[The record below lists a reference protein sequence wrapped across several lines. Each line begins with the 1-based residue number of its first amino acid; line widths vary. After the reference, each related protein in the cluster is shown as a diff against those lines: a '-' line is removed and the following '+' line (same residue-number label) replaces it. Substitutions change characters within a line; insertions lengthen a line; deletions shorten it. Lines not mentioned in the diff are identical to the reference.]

1 MNPLNPCVFILAA
14 ALAAPSAFAQYPT
27 KPLRLV
33 VGYPAGSA
41 IDAPARI
48 IAQGLGESLGKPVV
62 VENRPGAEG
71 AIAADAVRHATDDGH
86 TLALW
91 EFSTLVA
98 TPLLNKNVVFDSVK
112 DFAPVSLA
120 GHMTMT
126 LSVSP
131 SFPAKS
137 LRELIDNARA
147 NPGKLNYASVGA
159 QDTLLAGLL
168 MKATG
173 TSMTRVNYKG
183 PVQSMQDLLAGRI
196 DVAINPIGAQIALAK
211 DGRLRM
217 LAVLGPNRDADVP
230 DVPTTAE
237 AGLPEFGHRMW
248 FGVFGA
254 ANLSRERINLLNQQ
268 VNLLLKRPDVREK
281 LEQRWLKPESSTSE
295 ALGARL
301 KADLERWSKIVTESG
316 LASLVTQ

>member
-1 MNPLNPCVFILAA
+1 
-14 ALAAPSAFAQYPT
+14 
-27 KPLRLV
+27 
-33 VGYPAGSA
+33 
-41 IDAPARI
+41 
-48 IAQGLGESLGKPVV
+48 VV
-62 VENRPGAEG
+62 VDNKPGAEG

-98 TPLLNKNVVFDSVK
+98 TPLLNKNVTYDSVK
-112 DFAPVSLA
+112 DFSPLSLV

-137 LRELIDNARA
+137 LRELIDNARS

-173 TSMTRVNYKG
+173 TTMIRVNYKG

-217 LAVLGPNRDADVP
+217 LAVLGPTRDADVP
-230 DVPTTAE
+230 DVPTTTE

-248 FGVFGA
+248 YGAFGP
-254 ANLSRERINLLNQQ
+254 ANLSRERINFLNQQ
-268 VNLLLKRPDVREK
+268 VNLLLKRPDMREK
-281 LEQRWLKPESSTSE
+281 LEQRWLKPEGSTPE

-301 KADLERWSKIVTESG
+301 KADLGRWSKIATESG
-316 LASLVTQ
+316 LAALAAQ

>member
-1 MNPLNPCVFILAA
+1 MKRFVLFAGATLAA
-14 ALAAPSAFAQYPT
+14 TAAFAQYPT

-41 IDAPARI
+41 VDAPARVL
-48 IAQGLGESLGKPVV
+48 AQGLSDSLGKPVMV
-62 VENRPGAEG
+62 DNRPGAEG
-71 AIAADAVRHATDDGH
+71 AIAADAVRHAADDGH

-98 TPLLNKNVVFDSVK
+98 TPLLNKNVVFDSRK
-112 DFAPVSLA
+112 DFAPVALV
-120 GHMTMT
+120 GQMTMT

-131 SFPAKS
+131 TFPAKS
-137 LRELIDNARA
+137 LRELVEHARA
-147 NPGKLNYASVGA
+147 HPGKLNYASVGA

-173 TSMTRVNYKG
+173 TTMTRVNYKG
-183 PVQSMQDLLAGRI
+183 PAQSMQDLLAGRI

-248 FGVFGA
+248 YGVFGP
-254 ANLSRERINLLNQQ
+254 ANLSRERIDFLNQQ
-268 VNLLLKRPDVREK
+268 VNLLLKRPDMREK
-281 LEQRWLKPESSTSE
+281 LEQRWLKPESSTPE

-301 KADLERWSKIVTESG
+301 KADLERWSKIAAESG
-316 LASLVTQ
+316 LAAQ

>member
-1 MNPLNPCVFILAA
+1 MKQFVLFAGATLAA
-14 ALAAPSAFAQYPT
+14 TSAFAQYPT

-41 IDAPARI
+41 VDAPACVL
-48 IAQGLGESLGKPVV
+48 AQGLSESLGKPVV
-62 VENRPGAEG
+62 VDNRPGAEG

-86 TLALW
+86 TLTLW

-98 TPLLNKNVVFDSVK
+98 TPLLNKNVVFDSRK
-112 DFAPVSLA
+112 DFAPISLV
-120 GHMTMT
+120 GQMTMT

-131 SFPAKS
+131 TFPAKS
-137 LRELIDNARA
+137 LRQLIDNARA

-248 FGVFGA
+248 YGMFGP
-254 ANLSRERINLLNQQ
+254 ANLSRERVDFLNQQ
-268 VNLLLKRPDVREK
+268 VNLLLKRPDMREK
-281 LEQRWLKPESSTSE
+281 LEQRWLKPESSTPE

-301 KADLERWSKIVTESG
+301 RADLERWSKIAAESG
-316 LASLVTQ
+316 LAALAAQ

>member
-1 MNPLNPCVFILAA
+1 MNKFTTYLFATLAA
-14 ALAAPSAFAQYPT
+14 TPAFAQSPQYPT

-41 IDAPARI
+41 VDAPARI
-48 IAQGLGESLGKPVV
+48 LAQGLSESLGKPVV

-71 AIAADAVRHATDDGH
+71 AIAADAVRNATDDGH

-112 DFAPVSLA
+112 DFAPISLV
-120 GHMTMT
+120 GRMTMT

-196 DVAINPIGAQIALAK
+196 DIAINPIGAQIALAK

-248 FGVFGA
+248 YGVFGT
-254 ANLSRERINLLNQQ
+254 ANLSRERISFLHQQ
-268 VNLLLKRPDVREK
+268 VNLLLKRPYLREK
-281 LEQRWLKPESSTSE
+281 LEQRWLKPESSTPD

-301 KADLERWSKIVTESG
+301 KADLERWGKIVTESG
-316 LASLVTQ
+316 LSALVTQ

>member
-1 MNPLNPCVFILAA
+1 MMNRFVCIAGATLAA
-14 ALAAPSAFAQYPT
+14 SSAFAQYPA
-27 KPLRLV
+27 KPMRLV

-41 IDAPARI
+41 VDAPARVL
-48 IAQGLGESLGKPVV
+48 AQGLSEALGKPVV
-62 VENRPGAEG
+62 VDNRPGAEG
-71 AIAADAVRHATDDGH
+71 AIAADAVRHATDEGH

-98 TPLLNKNVVFDSVK
+98 TPLLNKNVVYDSVK
-112 DFAPVSLA
+112 DFAPISLV
-120 GHMTMT
+120 GQMTMT

-173 TSMTRVNYKG
+173 TTMTRVNYKG
-183 PVQSMQDLLAGRI
+183 PAQSMQDLLAGRI
-196 DVAINPIGAQIALAK
+196 DIAINPIGAQIALAK

-248 FGVFGA
+248 YGAFGP
-254 ANLSRERINLLNQQ
+254 ANLPRERISFLNQQ
-268 VNLLLKRPDVREK
+268 VNLLLKRPDMREK
-281 LEQRWLKPESSTSE
+281 LEQRWLKPESSTPE
-295 ALGARL
+295 ALAARL
-301 KADLERWSKIVTESG
+301 KADLERWGKIVAETG
-316 LASLVTQ
+316 LAQVTQ

>member
-1 MNPLNPCVFILAA
+1 MNRIATFLAA
-14 ALAAPSAFAQYPT
+14 TLASSSAFAQYPT
-27 KPLRLV
+27 KPIRLV

-41 IDAPARI
+41 VDAPARVL
-48 IAQGLGESLGKPVV
+48 AQGLSESLGKPVV
-62 VENRPGAEG
+62 VENKPGAEG

-98 TPLLNKNVVFDSVK
+98 TPLLNKNVVYDSIK
-112 DFAPVSLA
+112 DFAPISLV

-126 LSVSP
+126 LSVNP
-131 SFPAKS
+131 TFPAKS

-217 LAVLGPNRDADVP
+217 LAVLGPTRDADVP

-248 FGVFGA
+248 YGVFGA
-254 ANLSRERINLLNQQ
+254 ANLARERINFLNQQ
-268 VNLLLKRPDVREK
+268 ANLLLKRPDLREK
-281 LEQRWLKPESSTSE
+281 LEQRWLKPESSTPE
-295 ALGARL
+295 ALATRL
-301 KADLERWSKIVTESG
+301 KTDLERWSKIAAESG
-316 LASLVTQ
+316 LTALATQ

>member
-1 MNPLNPCVFILAA
+1 MKKLAIFLGTM
-14 ALAAPSAFAQYPT
+14 LAAPSAFAQYPT

-41 IDAPARI
+41 IDGPARI
-48 IAQGLGESLGKPVV
+48 IAQGFSEALGKPVMV
-62 VENRPGAEG
+62 DNRPGAEG

-86 TLALW
+86 TIALW

-98 TPLLNKNVVFDSVK
+98 TPLLNKNVVYDSIK

-120 GHMTMT
+120 GQMTMT
-126 LSVSP
+126 LSVSAT
-131 SFPAKS
+131 FPAKS

-183 PVQSMQDLLAGRI
+183 PVQAMQDLLAGRI
-196 DVAINPIGAQIALAK
+196 DVAINPIGAQIALAR

-248 FGVFGA
+248 YGVFGP
-254 ANLSRERINLLNQQ
+254 ANLARERVNFLNQQ
-268 VNLLLKRPDVREK
+268 VNLLLKRPDMREK
-281 LEQRWLKPESSTSE
+281 LEQRWLKPESSTPE

-316 LASLVTQ
+316 LASLATQ